1 MQIKYSVTCVTRK
14 SDARPRRRGGRLKR
28 RQFITLLGGAAAAWP
43 LAARAQQGERVRRIG
58 VLTTFAENK
67 DEDFLERYAR
77 AREAQADKLFKE
89 SLEIAD
95 KATPENV
102 SVARLQVDVRKWHA
116 GKLAPKKYGDHIS
129 HDIKGPGANFQP
141 AVLIQIGSAER
152 EDDAKLIEGG

>member
-1 MQIKYSVTCVTRK
+1 RQCSSV
-14 SDARPRRRGGRLKR
+14 R
-28 RQFITLLGGAAAAWP
+28 RQELCLRHRLPCIS
-43 LAARAQQGERVRRIG
+43 LATRV
-58 VLTTFAENK
+58 FQCAFQFDK
-67 DEDFLERYAR
+67 DFLERY

-102 SVARLQVDVRKWHA
+102 SVARLQVDVPKWHA

-152 EDDAKLIEGG
+152 EDDAKLIEGD